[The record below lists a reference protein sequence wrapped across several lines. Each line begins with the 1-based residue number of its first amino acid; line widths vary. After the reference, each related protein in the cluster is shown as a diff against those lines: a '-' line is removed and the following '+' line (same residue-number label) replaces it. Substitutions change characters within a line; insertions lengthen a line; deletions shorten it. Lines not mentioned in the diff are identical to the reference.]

1 MILNVDKVTK
11 SFGTRVLFS
20 NVSFRINE
28 RDRYALVGPNGA
40 GKTTLMNIIAGLES
54 ADEGQVVFSR
64 DAHPGYLEQES
75 IEMEGRSVLE
85 EVMTSVADVA
95 EMGRRLEALEREM
108 ESADE
113 SRADDL
119 LAEYGRLRTRFE
131 ARDGYNIESQARRV
145 LFGLGFHEEDME
157 RSTDE
162 FSGGWQMRI
171 ALSKLLVR
179 NPEVLESLCSDGRN
193 PRYLNDLE
201 FDRNSIAPSSDLD
214 AVVRDADIVILATP
228 SAYLKDF
235 LAPLT
240 VPLRDKFVV
249 SAIKG
254 IVPGDYQTVV
264 EYIHDHYGLSYR
276 QIGLVTG
283 PSHAEEVSRG
293 KLSYLTVVCADPE
306 NARRIG
312 ERFAGENIRL
322 SYSADLY
329 GVEYAAILKNIYA
342 LSVGIAVGLGYGD
355 NFLAVLIANAAG
367 EMTRF
372 LEESYPDARNTQVS
386 AYLGDLLVTC
396 YSTYSRNRRLGLL
409 IGHGCTVKSAL
420 NEMTMVAEG
429 YFAADCI
436 RHINFRH
443 RVDMPIADMVYR
455 VLYEGAS
462 ARRCMQEL
470 TTKLI

>member
-1 MILNVDKVTK
+1 MEYKI
-11 SFGTRVLFS
+11 GTDARCAVIGYGS
-20 NVSFRINE
+20 WATAI
-28 RDRYALVGPNGA
+28 VGLLAAN
-40 GKTTLMNIIAGLES
+40 
-54 ADEGQVVFSR
+54 
-64 DAHPGYLEQES
+64 
-75 IEMEGRSVLE
+75 
-85 EVMTSVADVA
+85 
-95 EMGRRLEALEREM
+95 GRR
-108 ESADE
+108 
-113 SRADDL
+113 
-119 LAEYGRLRTRFE
+119 
-131 ARDGYNIESQARRV
+131 V
-145 LFGLGFHEEDME
+145 
-157 RSTDE
+157 
-162 FSGGWQMRI
+162 GWY
-171 ALSKLLVR
+171 VR

-312 ERFAGENIRL
+312 ERFAGENICF

-342 LSVGIAVGLGYGD
+342 LSVGSAVGLGYGD

-372 LEESYPDARNTQVS
+372 LEESYPDERNTQVS